1 MGYFKRAEF
10 WHRTLSSQELE
21 SPENPGRFKGWTG
34 VLMTED
40 SSFHWPAK
48 RRHVYSET
56 SRRAGLE
63 FVCVFGHDEFI
74 LFENSFGNSAGRSL
88 RPVHERLC
96 CDYWEHWS

>member
-1 MGYFKRAEF
+1 MATTNKV
-10 WHRTLSSQELE
+10 
-21 SPENPGRFKGWTG
+21 KGWTG

-63 FVCVFGHDEFI
+63 FVLYFWTRVRPAK
-74 LFENSFGNSAGRSL
+74 AGMFSGRESH
-88 RPVHERLC
+88 RGK
-96 CDYWEHWS
+96 S